1 MPFALTSWRRGGR
14 LAAIVAGATL
24 ACAAP
29 AHAATVSNPYNCA
42 PSPTLTQP
50 FSSWSDNA
58 LYTPLPGGNFE
69 SGVAG
74 WTLGGGASVV
84 AGNEPFNIGGEG
96 RSSLV
101 LPEHGSAVSAPICI
115 DETYPFYRLFAR
127 NVGTTGATLRMEVLF
142 LDAKGNIKATK
153 SLDYRARTSAWQPTG
168 AAPISLFTPK
178 TTVTAAPISLR
189 FTAQGGGGRWQI
201 DDVYV
206 DPFMRH

>member
-14 LAAIVAGATL
+14 LAALVAGATL

-29 AHAATVSNPYNCA
+29 AHAATVGNPYDCTPA
-42 PSPTLTQP
+42 PTLTHA
-50 FSSWSDNA
+50 FSQWSDDA

-69 SGVAG
+69 TGAAG

-84 AGNEPFNIGGEG
+84 ADNEPWNIGGAG
-96 RSSLV
+96 RASLV

-127 NVGTTGATLRMEVLF
+127 NAGTAGATLKMEVLF
-142 LDAKGNIKATK
+142 LDAKGNVKSVK
-153 SLDYRARTSAWQPTG
+153 SLDYRARSGAWQPTG
-168 AAPISLFTPK
+168 TAPINVFTPK
-178 TTVTAAPISLR
+178 TTGTAAPISLR
-189 FTAQGGGGRWQI
+189 FTAQGGGGRWLI